1 MTSDTP
7 AAICSPIGADTPN
20 WGPQTEGQATMPTD
34 VSRLPLM
41 PVLPWQRP
49 PTTRNRRG
57 QWMPGVCGNP
67 RGRPT
72 NARLAAKRAAKGSY
86 TEQLKRAASYEGI
99 TPEQF
104 VRLARLT
111 HGKSWQAPLAV
122 GLGMSVR
129 GLIRWAKGEHKISHA
144 REMLILTVCL
154 RRARAAHALV
164 RAMYRRAVA
173 AERARE
179 VLASMPRHKPLTLP

>member
-1 MTSDTP
+1 MTV
-7 AAICSPIGADTPN
+7 
-20 WGPQTEGQATMPTD
+20 PTD

-49 PTTRNRRG
+49 SVTRNRRG

-72 NARLAAKRAAKGSY
+72 NARLAAKRAP
-86 TEQLKRAASYEGI
+86 TNRHIDLKRAASYEGI

-104 VRLARLT
+104 VRLARIAY
-111 HGKSWQAPLAV
+111 GKSWQGPVAADMGV
-122 GLGMSVR
+122 SVR
-129 GLIRWAKGEHKISHA
+129 GVIRWAKGEHKISHV

-154 RRARAAHALV
+154 PACPRCPRACAGNVPPRCRRRACPAGAGEHAA
-164 RAMYRRAVA
+164 
-173 AERARE
+173 
-179 VLASMPRHKPLTLP
+179 S

>member
-1 MTSDTP
+1 
-7 AAICSPIGADTPN
+7 
-20 WGPQTEGQATMPTD
+20 
-34 VSRLPLM
+34 LM

-49 PTTRNRRG
+49 PTTRNIKG

-72 NARLAAKRAAKGSY
+72 NARLAAKRAP
-86 TEQLKRAASYEGI
+86 TNRHIDLKRAASYEGI

-104 VRLARLT
+104 VRLARIAY
-111 HGKSWQAPLAV
+111 GKSWQGPVAADMGV
-122 GLGMSVR
+122 SVR
-129 GLIRWAKGEHKISHA
+129 GVIRWAKGEHKISHV

-154 RRARAAHALV
+154 RRVRAAHALV

-173 AERARE
+173 AERARQ
-179 VLASMPRHKPLTLP
+179 VLASMPRHRPLTLP

>member
-1 MTSDTP
+1 
-7 AAICSPIGADTPN
+7 
-20 WGPQTEGQATMPTD
+20 MPTD

-49 PTTRNRRG
+49 PPTRNRKG

-72 NARLAAKRAAKGSY
+72 NARLAAKRTATGSY
-86 TEQLKRAASYEGI
+86 REELKRAASYEGI

-111 HGKSWQAPLAV
+111 YGKSWQAPLAA
-122 GLGMSVR
+122 GLGISVR
-129 GLIRWAKGEHKISHA
+129 GVIRWAKGEYKISHA
-144 REMLILTVCL
+144 KEMHILAVCL
-154 RRARAAHALV
+154 RRVRAAHVLV
-164 RAMYRRAVA
+164 RAMYRRAA
-173 AERARE
+173 TAERARQ
-179 VLASMPRHKPLTLP
+179 VLAAMPRHKILTPPGERGRDY